1 VLYVFGFE
9 RLGVVLSDLYFAD
22 PNPEP
27 GNEGAERGV
36 RLEGRYME
44 LAEQGGTVYASRP
57 IIAGE
62 PLWRV
67 DLLETVTNPG
77 SLDRAHHHPTMRGWE
92 PGRRKFEADITEDP
106 MAWLAARL
114 DDLSEVKA
122 ALDADG
128 VTVDDAELAEL
139 RAAGPEI
146 VDAVQRLRT
155 RIGNGE
161 LAREPMGADSTVLV
175 RTGWL

>member
-1 VLYVFGFE
+1 MLYTLGFK

-27 GNEGAERGV
+27 GQEGAERGV
-36 RLEGRYME
+36 RLEVRYME

-57 IIAGE
+57 IVAGE

-67 DLLETVTNPG
+67 DLLESVANPG

-92 PGRRKFEADITEDP
+92 PGRRKYEVAITADP
-106 MAWLAARL
+106 LGWLAARF
-114 DDLSEVKA
+114 DDLSEVTA
-122 ALDADG
+122 ALEADG
-128 VTVDDAELAEL
+128 VEVDRDELEEM

-146 VDAVQRLRT
+146 VDMVTRLLK
-155 RIGNGE
+155 RISDGE
-161 LAREPMGADSTVLV
+161 LAREPVGADTSVLV
-175 RTGWL
+175 RSGWL

>member
-1 VLYVFGFE
+1 MLYVFGFE
-9 RLGVVLSDLYFAD
+9 RLGVVISDLYFAD
-22 PNPEP
+22 PHPEP

-36 RLEGRYME
+36 RLEVRYME

-106 MAWLAARL
+106 ILWLTARL

-128 VTVDDAELAEL
+128 VSVDEAELAEL
-139 RAAGPEI
+139 RATGPEI

-155 RIGNGE
+155 RISKGE
-161 LAREPMGADSTVLV
+161 LAREPGDADATVLV

>member
-1 VLYVFGFE
+1 MLYVFGFE

-22 PNPEP
+22 PNAEP
-27 GNEGAERGV
+27 GSEGAERGV
-36 RLEGRYME
+36 RLEVRYME

-92 PGRRKFEADITEDP
+92 PDRRKFEADMTADP
-106 MAWLAARL
+106 MVWLAARL

-128 VTVDDAELAEL
+128 VAVDEAELAEM
-139 RAAGPEI
+139 RAAAPEI

-155 RIGNGE
+155 RIANGE
-161 LAREPMGADSTVLV
+161 LAREPVATDSSVLV